1 MVASDIKN
9 IPAEAGVIASIL
21 LKPELVY
28 FSEHLKPN
36 HFSDPA
42 NAYIYYAVS
51 SLADQ
56 QVEKVDEY
64 NIINYLNM
72 KRGTSHVSDDLQ
84 KVISI
89 QSLQELF
96 HNANL
101 IARREPAD
109 YKILVKAVLDAAFR
123 RTTLA
128 KLTECEQIC
137 ADGEAEDI
145 ERKIYST
152 LDSVMMEFSASADLV
167 EYKDIVDTYWSEIKA
182 RQRGETLAINFP
194 FKALNEYVI
203 MEPGELICFCAPAK
217 MGKSAMLLTCTV
229 DMLRKG
235 KSVLVIDSEISTKQ
249 YTMRLLCHLADIRFS
264 DLRSGNYGA
273 EEEHRIDEAIA
284 WLKTRK
290 FIHIYMPIF
299 DEDAVYLA
307 AKKAKHLIDIDCIVV
322 DYLKSTS
329 EKDEAFATYNQMGRF
344 SDMLKNKICGDMQI
358 CGLTAAQATATGKI
372 ADSAKIGRNVS
383 TVISIMDKTAEDVAR
398 DGTCCGNKKLRVVF
412 NRNGA
417 QMTENEYIDVK
428 FDGSHVSYVQA
439 ECQHETEEPF

>member
-9 IPAEAGVIASIL
+9 ISAEAGVIASIL

-51 SLADQ
+51 SLVDQ

-84 KVISI
+84 RVISI
-89 QSLQELF
+89 QSLQDLF
-96 HNANL
+96 RNAGL

-109 YKILVKAVLDAAFR
+109 YKILVKGVLDAAFR
-123 RTTLA
+123 RNTFT
-128 KLTECEQIC
+128 KLCECEKIC
-137 ADGEAEDI
+137 ADGESEDI

-152 LDSVMMEFSASADLV
+152 LDSVMMEFSASADLS
-167 EYKDIVDTYWSEIKA
+167 EYKDIVDDCWAEIKA
-182 RQRGETLAINFP
+182 RQQGKTQAIEFP
-194 FKALNEYVI
+194 FRALNEYVV
-203 MEPGELICFCAPAK
+203 MEPGELICFTAPAK

-229 DMLRKG
+229 DLLRKD
-235 KSVLVIDSEISTKQ
+235 KSVLVIDSEISTKL
-249 YTMRLLCHLADIRFS
+249 YTMRLLCHLSGIKFS
-264 DLRSGNYGA
+264 DLRSGSYTKQD
-273 EEEHRIDEAIA
+273 ERKIDEAIA
-284 WLKTRK
+284 WLKTRR
-290 FIHIYMPIF
+290 FIHVYMPIF

-307 AKKAKHLIDIDCIVV
+307 AKKAKHLINIDCIVV

-344 SDMLKNKICGDMQI
+344 SDMLKNKICGDMKL
-358 CGLTAAQATATGKI
+358 CGLTAAQATTSGKI

-383 TVISIMDKTAEDVAR
+383 TVISIMDKTPEETER
-398 DGTCCGNKKLRVVF
+398 DGYDCGNKKIRVVF

-417 QMTENEYIDVK
+417 QMSENEYIDMN
-428 FDGSHVSYVQA
+428 FDGSHVIYTQA
-439 ECQHETEEPF
+439 AQHSAAEPF

>member
-1 MVASDIKN
+1 M
-9 IPAEAGVIASIL
+9 IASIL

-28 FSEHLKPN
+28 FSEQLKPN

-51 SLADQ
+51 SLVDQ

-64 NIINYLNM
+64 NIINFLNM
-72 KRGTSHVSDDLQ
+72 KRGTSHVADDLQ
-84 KVISI
+84 RVISI

-96 HNANL
+96 KNAGL

-109 YKILVKAVLDAAFR
+109 YKVLVKAVLDAAFR
-123 RTTLA
+123 RTTFA
-128 KLTECEQIC
+128 KLSECEKIC

-152 LDSVMMEFSASADLV
+152 LDTVMMEFSASADLV
-167 EYKDIVDTYWSEIKA
+167 EYKDVIDDYWAEIKA
-182 RQRGETLAINFP
+182 RQRGKSQAINFP
-194 FKALNEYVI
+194 FDALNEYVV
-203 MEPGELICFCAPAK
+203 MEPGELICFTAPAK

-229 DMLRKG
+229 DLLRKD
-235 KSVLVIDSEISTKQ
+235 KSVLVIDSEISTKL
-249 YTMRLLCHLADIRFS
+249 YTMRLLCHLTGIKFS
-264 DLRSGNYGA
+264 DLRSGNYGF
-273 EEEHRIDEAIA
+273 EDERKIDSAIA
-284 WLKTRK
+284 WLKTRR
-290 FIHIYMPIF
+290 FIHIYMPVF
-299 DEDAVYLA
+299 DDDAVYLA

-344 SDMLKNKICGDMQI
+344 SDMLKNKICGDMKI

-383 TVISIMDKTAEDVAR
+383 TVISIMDKSAEDINR
-398 DGTCCGNKKLRVVF
+398 DGLRCGNKKIRVVF

-417 QMTENEYIDVK
+417 QMTENEYIDMN
-428 FDGSHVSYVQA
+428 FDGSHVSYSQA
-439 ECQHETEEPF
+439 EEQHSVEEPY

>member
-51 SLADQ
+51 SLTDQ
-56 QVEKVDEY
+56 HVEKVDEY
-64 NIINYLNM
+64 NIINFLNM
-72 KRGTSHVSDDLQ
+72 KRGTTHVLDNVQ
-84 KVISI
+84 QIITI
-89 QSLQELF
+89 QSLQDLF
-96 HNANL
+96 KNANL

-109 YKILVKAVLDAAFR
+109 YKVLVKAVLDAAFR
-123 RTTLA
+123 RTTLS
-128 KLTECEQIC
+128 KLIECEKIC
-137 ADGEAEDI
+137 GDGEAEDI

-167 EYKDIVDTYWSEIKA
+167 EFKDIVDTCWEEIKA
-182 RQRGETLAINFP
+182 RQQGKTLAIEFP
-194 FKALNEYVI
+194 FRDLNEYVV
-203 MEPGELICFCAPAK
+203 MEPGELICFTAPAK

-229 DMLRKG
+229 DMLRKN
-235 KSVLVIDSEISTKQ
+235 KSVLVIDSEISTKL
-249 YTMRLLCHLADIRFS
+249 YTMRLICHLTGIKFSDIR
-264 DLRSGNYGA
+264 SGKYGQD
-273 EEEHRIDEAIA
+273 EERKIDDAIA

-290 FIHIYMPIF
+290 FIHIYMPMF

-307 AKKAKHLIDIDCIVV
+307 AKKAKHLINIDCIVV
-322 DYLKSTS
+322 DYLKATN

-344 SDMLKNKICGDMQI
+344 SDTLKNKICGDMQI

-372 ADSAKIGRNVS
+372 ADSSKIGRNVS
-383 TVISIMDKTAEDVAR
+383 TVVSIMDKSAEEIMR
-398 DGTCCGNKKLRVVF
+398 DGPQCGNKKIRVVF

-417 QMTENEYIDVK
+417 QMSEGEYIDMD
-428 FDGSHVSYVQA
+428 FDGSHVMYSQA
-439 ECQHETEEPF
+439 ECQHESEEPF